1 MMEIN
6 QFCYKRKQ
14 FVIIEILEIHAQRS
28 LRDIGLYLP
37 CVFVANDKGVELPF
51 LYRKTWLEE

>member
-51 LYRKTWLEE
+51 LYRKT